1 MTAVLLAP
9 AIVDGLPAE
18 DYHADRDSVSSSGLR
33 KLLAPGCPA
42 QFKYDLDHPQPPKKE
57 FDLGH
62 AAHLL
67 VLGEGPEL
75 EVIDF
80 PDWKTKAARELKEL
94 AYAEGKV
101 PLLAKDHDMVQAMA
115 AAIRQHP
122 IAGGLFTPG
131 TGIAERSIF
140 FTDPATGVRCRV
152 RPDWLKQLPG
162 MNLCVDYKTCADA
175 NPEAVSRAIRDRA
188 YHQQDALY
196 TDGIDAAMPADDGTR
211 FIFVFQ
217 SKTAPY
223 LITVREL
230 DQQSRDIGRA
240 RNDRALRI
248 YADCTTTGEWPDWT
262 GPVTEIPTI
271 SMPTWDV
278 LRQTEEYLK

>member
-1 MTAVLLAP
+1 M
-9 AIVDGLPAE
+9 
-18 DYHADRDSVSSSGLR
+18 
-33 KLLAPGCPA
+33 
-42 QFKYDLDHPQPPKKE
+42 
-57 FDLGH
+57 
-62 AAHLL
+62 

-80 PDWKTKAARELKEL
+80 PDWRKVAAQNLRDL
-94 AYAEGKV
+94 AYDEGKV
-101 PLLAKDHDMVQAMA
+101 PLLTKEHEQVQAMA

-122 IAGGLFTPG
+122 IAGPLFTPG
-131 TGIAERSIF
+131 SGIGERSIYW
-140 FTDPATGVRCRV
+140 TDPATGIRCRV
-152 RPDWLKQLPG
+152 RPDWLKPLG
-162 MNLCVDYKTCADA
+162 SMNLCVDYKTCADA
-175 NPEAVSRAIRDRA
+175 SPTAVSKAIRDRA

-196 TDGIDAAMPADDGTR
+196 IDGIDAAMPTDEGTR

-248 YADCTTTGEWPDWT
+248 YADCTATSTWPDWT

-271 SMPTWDV
+271 SLPSWDV
-278 LRQTEEYLK
+278 IRQAEEYLQ

>member
-9 AIVDGLPAE
+9 EIRDGLSAE
-18 DYHADRDSVSSSGLR
+18 EYHADRTSISSTGLR

-75 EVIDF
+75 EVVPGARWDS
-80 PDWKTKAARELKEL
+80 KEAKAKLVEVRARGAVPLKEH
-94 AYAEGKV
+94 E
-101 PLLAKDHDMVQAMA
+101 HEQVQAMA

-152 RPDWLKQLPG
+152 RPDWLKPLPG

-175 NPEAVSRAIRDRA
+175 SPIAVSRAIRDRS

-196 TDGIDAAMPADDGTR
+196 IDGIDAAMPADEGTR

-230 DQQSRDIGRA
+230 NQQDRDIGRA

-248 YADCTTTGEWPDWT
+248 YADCTASGEWPDWT

-278 LRQTEEYLK
+278 ISQTEEYLK

>member
-1 MTAVLLAP
+1 VTATILAP
-9 AIVDGLPAE
+9 EIRDGLPAD
-18 DYHADRDSVSSSGLR
+18 DYHADRTSVSSSGLR

-42 QFKYDLDHPQPPKKE
+42 QFKYDLDHPPAPKKE

-80 PDWKTKAARELKEL
+80 PDWKKAAARELKEL
-94 AYAEGKV
+94 AYDEGKV
-101 PLLAKDHDMVQAMA
+101 PLLTKDYEMVQAMA
-115 AAIRQHP
+115 AALRQHP
-122 IAGGLFTPG
+122 IAGGLLTPG
-131 TGIAERSIF
+131 SGIAERSIY
-140 FTDPATGVRCRV
+140 FTDPATGIRCRV
-152 RPDWLKQLPG
+152 RPDFLKPLGP

-175 NPEAVSRAIRDRA
+175 NPLAVSRAIRDRA

-196 TDGIDAAMPADDGTR
+196 IDGIDAAMPADEGTR
-211 FIFVFQ
+211 FVFVFQ
-217 SKTAPY
+217 SKAAPH

-230 DQQSRDIGRA
+230 TQQDRDIGRA

-248 YADCTTTGEWPDWT
+248 YADCMSTGEWPDWT

-271 SMPTWDV
+271 SMPSWDV
-278 LRQTEEYLK
+278 IQQTEEFLS